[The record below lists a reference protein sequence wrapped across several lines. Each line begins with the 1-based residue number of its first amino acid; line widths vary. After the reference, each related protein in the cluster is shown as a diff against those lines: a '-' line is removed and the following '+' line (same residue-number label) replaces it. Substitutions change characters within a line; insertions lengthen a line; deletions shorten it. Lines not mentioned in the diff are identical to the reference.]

1 MNDTKVLLIFV
12 IAIFISSIG
21 FAQSDEKN
29 KASYSESKN
38 EFYKKTLEDLDEFYN
53 QQEDKKEPRQSLKMN
68 FDGLDI
74 PKSVDE
80 FEVFWHNSPISQG
93 STGMCWDYST
103 TSFFESEIYRL
114 RGEEIKLSELHTAYW
129 EFVEKARRFIQK
141 RGDSYFAE
149 GSEGEAV
156 KLNWE
161 RYGAMPA
168 EVYSGLL
175 EGQPNHDH
183 RKLFKEMNSYLE
195 SVKSM
200 NAWNEEENL
209 STIKAILN
217 HYLGTPPEA
226 FEYKGETYTPKEFYK
241 EIVDLN
247 MNDYVEFLSTI
258 KYPYYTNIEM
268 EVPDNWWHSKNYY
281 NIPLTEF
288 MDLIKSSVRNGYSIA
303 LGGDVSE
310 SGYNAHA
317 DAAMI
322 PSYDIPSEYIDE
334 YAREFRVTNKTT
346 TDDHGIHVVGYT
358 KKNGDDWYLIKDSGS
373 GSRNGKAKGYYF
385 YHEDYVKLKMI
396 SFMVHKD
403 IAKEILAKFTK

>member
-1 MNDTKVLLIFV
+1 MKVVNVVMLLLF
-12 IAIFISSIG
+12 AIIIMSTS
-21 FAQSDEKN
+21 FAQSTKKN
-29 KASYSESKN
+29 KASYDEYKN
-38 EFYKKTLEDLDEFYN
+38 EFLQKTLKDLDEYYSK
-53 QQEDKKEPRQSLKMN
+53 QEDKKTSRKILKM
-68 FDGLDI
+68 DYAGLDI

-80 FEVFWHNSPISQG
+80 FEIIWHTPPISQG
-93 STGMCWDYST
+93 MTGTCWDFST
-103 TSFFESEIYRL
+103 TSFFESEIHRL
-114 RGEEIKLSELHTAYW
+114 RGEEIKLSEIYTAYW
-129 EFVEKARRFIQK
+129 EFVEKARRFIQR

-161 RYGAMPA
+161 RYGTMPEEA
-168 EVYSGLL
+168 YTGLL

-183 RKLFKEMNSYLE
+183 RKLFKEMSSYLK
-195 SVKSM
+195 SVKEM

-209 STIKAILN
+209 NTIKAILN
-217 HYLGTPPEA
+217 HYLGTPPET
-226 FEYKGETYTPKEFYK
+226 FEYKGKTYTPKKFYK
-241 EIVDLN
+241 EVVNLN
-247 MNDYVEFLSTI
+247 MDDYVEFLSTI
-258 KYPYYTNIEM
+258 KYPYYTKIEM

-288 MDLIKSSVRNGYSIA
+288 INIIKKSVRNGYSIA

-310 SGYNAHA
+310 SGYSALN

-334 YAREFRVTNKTT
+334 YAREFRFANRTT

-358 KKNGDDWYLIKDSGS
+358 EKNGDDWYLIKDSGS

-403 IAKEILAKFTK
+403 MVKDILSNFKK

>member
-1 MNDTKVLLIFV
+1 MKNTKVLLFIV
-12 IAIFISSIG
+12 IAILISSIS
-21 FAQSDEKN
+21 FAQSSEKN
-29 KASYSESKN
+29 KASYIESKN
-38 EFYKKTLEDLDEFYN
+38 EFYKKTLSDLDDFYN

-68 FDGLDI
+68 FDGVDI
-74 PKSVDE
+74 PQSVDE

-217 HYLGTPPEA
+217 HYLGTPPES
-226 FEYKGETYTPKEFYK
+226 FEHKGKTYTPKEFYK
-241 EIVDLN
+241 EVINLN

-288 MDLIKSSVRNGYSIA
+288 MDIFKSSVRNGYSIA

-310 SGYNAHA
+310 SGYNALA
-317 DAAMI
+317 DAAMV
-322 PSYDIPSEYIDE
+322 PSYDIPSEYIDK
-334 YAREFRVTNKTT
+334 YAREFRFANKTT

-358 KKNGDDWYLIKDSGS
+358 EKNGKDWYLIKDSGS
-373 GSRNGKAKGYYF
+373 GSRNGKARGYYF

-396 SFMVHKD
+396 SFMVHKNM
-403 IAKEILAKFTK
+403 AKEILSKFTK

>member
-1 MNDTKVLLIFV
+1 MKLIRV
-12 IAIFISSIG
+12 IIFLGLSMMISS
-21 FAQSDEKN
+21 FSFSQSTEKN
-29 KASYSESKN
+29 KASYIEYQN
-38 EFYKKTLEDLDEFYN
+38 AFYEKTLEDLDDFNSDSSETEISMKMDY
-53 QQEDKKEPRQSLKMN
+53 EDLN
-68 FDGLDI
+68 I
-74 PKSVDE
+74 PKSVDD
-80 FEVFWHNSPISQG
+80 FKIFWHNPPISQG
-93 STGMCWDYST
+93 VTGTCWDFST

-114 RGEEIKLSELHTAYW
+114 RGEEIKLSELYTAYW

-141 RGDSYFAE
+141 RGESYFAE

-156 KLNWE
+156 KLNWK
-161 RYGAMPA
+161 RYGSMPA
-168 EVYSGLL
+168 QVYSGLL

-200 NAWNEEENL
+200 NAWNEDENL
-209 STIKAILN
+209 ETIKAILN
-217 HYLGTPPEA
+217 HYLGTPPET
-226 FEYKGETYTPKEFYK
+226 FEYKGKEYKPKEFFT
-241 EIVDLN
+241 EVVNLN
-247 MNDYVEFLSTI
+247 MDDYVEFLSTI
-258 KYPYYTNIEM
+258 KYPYYTNMEF

-281 NIPLTEF
+281 NIPLREF
-288 MDLIKSSVRNGYSIA
+288 MELIKNSVRNGYSVA

-310 SGYNAHA
+310 SGYNAQV

-334 YAREFRVTNKTT
+334 YAREFRFANKTT

-358 KKNGDDWYLIKDSGS
+358 EKNGEDWYLIKDSGS

-385 YHEDYVKLKMI
+385 YHEDYVKLKML

-403 IAKEILAKFTK
+403 MAKKTLSKFTK